1 MAFTEFLKDII
12 SIEFPASEDS
22 DNNKRNFIYL
32 ISWFGAIF
40 FPIFFLIDLITES
53 YLNALV
59 EFMVFMLFAINI
71 LNIKANKWHYNHG
84 FYNLAIIGLY
94 LLVLFITGGT
104 TGQGRMWLVCF
115 PVICVFF
122 YGIKLGSRI
131 SFGFFVLSCII
142 TFLPFEWNGSYN
154 IPVTFKIKLFFIY
167 IGIFLM
173 CYAYINYMM
182 KHLSQ
187 IRHKAHKL
195 EMELKVKE
203 EFISKLSHQIRTPLN
218 NIMVTTNLLTSTIL
232 DESQQDFLETIQAS
246 TNNLVNVVNNISKVS
261 AIDFS
266 SSGVLI
272 SFNLQSTINSTIK
285 LFQTLNY
292 NKVNL
297 HLKPLTDLRY
307 NLIGDPVK
315 VKQIF
320 LNIIENI
327 LRNSSEQNITITIS
341 YSALKETD
349 KLCELSFKVEANV
362 PLNLDNSQIDTL
374 GQINE
379 TNTNGRESTIFDFT
393 IAKKLIEH
401 SGSQLLVN
409 TTKDSTI
416 FSFFLIFNISSA
428 SFIAEGKDTII
439 GNDYQSN
446 VSARKMPVIDLK
458 DSNVMLV
465 EDNLINQKI
474 VVLSLQK
481 LIKNIDIANN
491 GKEALDKFGLTKY
504 DLILMDIQMP
514 VMDGILATK
523 KIRELEA
530 STNQH
535 TPIIAITANA
545 LAGDKENCLA
555 AGMND
560 YISKPFQTEML
571 IQKMKNLL
579 ARK

>member
-1 MAFTEFLKDII
+1 MAIAEFLKDII
-12 SIEFPASEDS
+12 SIELSSLEDS
-22 DNNKRNFIYL
+22 DNNKKKFIFL
-32 ISWFGAIF
+32 ISWFGAVF
-40 FPIFFLIDLITES
+40 FPIFFIIDLMIES
-53 YLNALV
+53 YLTAFF
-59 EFMVFMLFAINI
+59 EIIVFLLFSANI
-71 LNIKANKWHYNHG
+71 LIIKANKWNYNHG
-84 FYNLAIIGLY
+84 FINIAVLGLY
-94 LLVLFITGGT
+94 LLVLYITGGT
-104 TGQGRMWLVCF
+104 TGQGHMWLVSF

-131 SFGFFVLSCII
+131 SLAFLIICGII
-142 TFLPFEWNGSYN
+142 TFLPYGWNGSYI
-154 IPVTFKIKLFFIY
+154 IPVSYKIKLLFFY
-167 IGIFLM
+167 MGVFLI

-187 IRHKAHKL
+187 TRRKAHNL
-195 EMELKVKE
+195 EIELKAKE
-203 EFISKLSHQIRTPLN
+203 DFISKLSHQIRTPLN
-218 NIMVTTNLLTSTIL
+218 NIMVTSNLLTSTNL
-232 DESQQDFLETIQAS
+232 DESQQDFVETIQAS

-261 AIDFS
+261 SIDFS

-272 SFNLQSTINSTIK
+272 SFDLQSTINSTIK

-297 HLKPLTDLRY
+297 HLKALTNLQY

-327 LRNSSEQNITITIS
+327 IRNSSEQNIIINIS
-341 YSALKETD
+341 YSAIKETD
-349 KLCELSFKVEANV
+349 KSCELSFRIEANV
-362 PLNLDNSQIDTL
+362 PLKLDNSQLDTL
-374 GQINE
+374 GQVYD
-379 TNTNGRESTIFDFT
+379 TTTNGREAYIFDFT

-401 SGSQLLVN
+401 SGSQLLVD
-409 TTKDSTI
+409 TTMDSTI
-416 FSFFLIFNISSA
+416 FSFFLHFNISNT
-428 SFIAEGKDTII
+428 SFIAETKEAVII
-439 GNDYQSN
+439 NDFHGS
-446 VSARKMPVIDLK
+446 VSLRKIPFVDLK

-474 VVLSLQK
+474 VVLSIQK
-481 LIKNIDIANN
+481 LVKNIDIANN

-560 YISKPFQTEML
+560 YISKPFQPEML